1 MIETEKLL
9 KAILLQVKL
18 ANTLDDAVIMVENL
32 CEKDWIAEAD
42 QSVEKIRANQRKGAN

>member
-9 KAILLQVKL
+9 KSILLQVKL
-18 ANTLDDAVIMVENL
+18 ANTLEDAVDMVENL

-42 QSVEKIRANQRKGAN
+42 KRAEKIRLNQKKEK

>member
-9 KAILLQVKL
+9 KSILLQIKL
-18 ANTLDDAVIMVENL
+18 ADTHEDAVDIIENL

-42 QSVEKIRANQRKGAN
+42 KRAKEIKDRRK

>member
-9 KAILLQVKL
+9 RSILLQVKV
-18 ANTLDDAVIMVENL
+18 ANTLEDAVDMIENL

-42 QSVEKIRANQRKGAN
+42 KKAEKIKGNQKKEG